1 MARESGP
8 RVRCQD
14 SNGAGFR
21 QPTGQTCGEVA
32 RPARGSAVGAALCRL
47 AWPPQVRLGTAAL
60 LRRKRGS
67 WSRAR
72 GTPAGG
78 QERPGGGGRG
88 GSRTQLA
95 PTTLALCVVRRQT
108 VRGGRQGK
116 SPADWGG
123 ASERGWFWEGR
134 VQQHCLADGC
144 RPPVC
149 PGLPGALGPRGACP
163 LQPLRSRLEGGPA
176 RESLRGLRTAG
187 GAAPLQ
193 RAARLDGGRTP
204 SSHLDREVARGGAPP
219 TLAADIGR
227 LWDRACSVTL
237 RLRSLEHNATSA

>member
-32 RPARGSAVGAALCRL
+32 RPARG
-47 AWPPQVRLGTAAL
+47 
-60 LRRKRGS
+60 RGS
-67 WSRAR
+67 LQSGLAAAGKAGHGCTAPSETRLVEPSA

-134 VQQHCLADGC
+134 VQQRCLADGC

-163 LQPLRSRLEGGPA
+163 LQPLRSRLGGA
-176 RESLRGLRTAG
+176 LRG
-187 GAAPLQ
+187 
-193 RAARLDGGRTP
+193 
-204 SSHLDREVARGGAPP
+204 
-219 TLAADIGR
+219 
-227 LWDRACSVTL
+227 RACGGCARREGPHPCSGPHVWTEGE
-237 RLRSLEHNATSA
+237 RRPRT